1 MSASISPSSSPPTA
15 VFIRAKTD
23 GEEIRVAIPL
33 TAQSGKTRVK
43 RRAMLN
49 DYGIPV
55 ATRQTSL
62 THSCYIEWQVGY
74 DTVIND
80 SEKLSLTSLP
90 DMRFHGANGKT
101 KALYE
106 LSEYVFW
113 LAKWSL
119 IGKAELEKLANTLGS
134 IPEGR
139 LFDVHPD
146 LAIKRSHPIEKEFN
160 GVPFLAARV
169 EYPLIIHKFGSYE
182 IIAEIITKEKQRAVG
197 VQPMLYLC
205 FPITEL
211 TPAPGKPPLL
221 GRTAHLKEHADFVIN
236 QHNAPV
242 FVRLMHLFGM
252 LSENHRRDI
261 LSIIKAITSGL

>member
-1 MSASISPSSSPPTA
+1 M
-15 VFIRAKTD
+15 FIRTKTD
-23 GEEIRVAIPL
+23 REEIRVAIPL
-33 TAQSGKTRVK
+33 TATSGKARVK
-43 RRAMLN
+43 QRAMLN

-55 ATRQTSL
+55 ATCQTPL
-62 THSCYIEWQVGY
+62 TQNCYIEWQVGY

-80 SEKLSLTSLP
+80 PEKLSLTSLP
-90 DMRFHGANGKT
+90 DVRFLGANGKT

-113 LAKWSL
+113 LAKWNL
-119 IGKAELEKLANTLGS
+119 IGKAGLGALADTLCDIPKGS
-134 IPEGR
+134 

-160 GVPFLAARV
+160 SVPFLATRV
-169 EYPLIIHKFGSYE
+169 EYPLIVHKFGKYE
-182 IIAEIITKEKQRAVG
+182 IVAEIITKEKQRAVG

-211 TPAPGKPPLL
+211 APAPGKPPLL
-221 GRTAHLKEHADFVIN
+221 GRTAHSKEHADFVIN
-236 QHNAPV
+236 RHNTPV
-242 FVRLMHLFGM
+242 FIQLLRLFGM

-261 LSIIKAITSGL
+261 ISIIKIVISNS

>member
-1 MSASISPSSSPPTA
+1 M
-15 VFIRAKTD
+15 FIRTKTD

-33 TAQSGKTRVK
+33 TATSGKTRIK

-55 ATRQTSL
+55 ATCQTPL
-62 THSCYIEWQVGY
+62 TQGCYIEWQVGY

-80 SEKLSLTSLP
+80 QEKLKLTSLP
-90 DMRFHGANGKT
+90 DVRFLGANGKT

-113 LAKWSL
+113 LAKWNL
-119 IGKAELEKLANTLGS
+119 VGKAELETLADTLGD
-134 IPEGR
+134 IPEER

-146 LAIKRSHPIEKEFN
+146 LAIKRSHLIEKEFN
-160 GVPFLAARV
+160 GVPFLATRV
-169 EYPLIIHKFGSYE
+169 EYPLIIHKFGNYE
-182 IIAEIITKEKQRAVG
+182 IVAEIITKEKQRAVG

-211 TPAPGKPPLL
+211 TPAPEKPPLL
-221 GRTAHLKEHADFVIN
+221 GRTAHSKEHADFVIN
-236 QHNAPV
+236 RHNAPV
-242 FVRLMHLFGM
+242 FVQLLRLFGM
-252 LSENHRRDI
+252 LSGNHRRDI
-261 LSIIKAITSGL
+261 LSIIKTIT